1 MKSAA
6 GFHILRIF
14 GRLVG
19 LHALVALQ
27 SGCLTKP
34 LQAAEVACQDLFGNP
49 VYCCKLP
56 LSVRALKQNVHSAE
70 SVLAVKIQRN

>member
-49 VYCCKLP
+49 VYCLQATAFRP
-56 LSVRALKQNVHSAE
+56 GVEAE
-70 SVLAVKIQRN
+70 CSFR